1 MTRPLIRLKSNLR
14 WLCVILLFT
23 RSSQSYLYI
32 NKVLLPTLS
41 TSRRPIHTTTCT
53 ERCKG
58 KGNIHTHTHTRHTQF
73 KQGEDHSNWDRLP
86 DSSGRPH
93 PSTRARSAFTC
104 LTQSPHPLTRG
115 GLAVGSTSVSI
126 LRWGIAYQD
135 DLPIHDGFLKRA
147 PRISATQTNGKI
159 RQKGRHNGGWKYL
172 WKLEEEEKETE
183 SQKAQEQARK

>member
-1 MTRPLIRLKSNLR
+1 MTLCHSTIYKIIAILPLHQQGLA
-14 WLCVILLFT
+14 
-23 RSSQSYLYI
+23 SYVVYI
-32 NKVLLPTLS
+32 
-41 TSRRPIHTTTCT
+41 TTTYSYDHMY
-53 ERCKG
+53 RALQRQRQ
-58 KGNIHTHTHTRHTQF
+58 HTYTHTRHTQF
-73 KQGEDHSNWDRLP
+73 KQGEDHSNRDRLP
-86 DSSGRPH
+86 DISGRPH

-126 LRWGIAYQD
+126 LRWGIAYRD

-172 WKLEEEEKETE
+172 WKLEEEERETE